1 MSIVLEVKGIS
12 KAFKK
17 KQVISNLSFAVLQN
31 TIMGFVGR
39 NGAGKTTTMKMIMKF
54 LYPDSGTITFLG
66 NDITKGK
73 GVCYTKIGYLPDVPE
88 FYEFYTPMQYL
99 MFCGEISKM
108 RKKECKEKAEELI
121 RLVELE
127 NDKNRKIRGF
137 SRGMKQRLGIAQA
150 LLNEPHL
157 LICDEPTS
165 ALDPVGRREILNLLK
180 KAKEQTS
187 IIFSSHILSDVEEIS
202 DYVGILENGK
212 LLRYGTIDEL
222 TKTDESVK
230 IRVSCQDETERKRLV
245 NDARQ
250 IIKFAELQEE
260 NNDVFIRLETKEIVP
275 ELFKWIGEQEYQING
290 IQRIERTLEDTYME
304 VVQ

>member
-108 RKKECKEKAEELI
+108 R
-121 RLVELE
+121 
-127 NDKNRKIRGF
+127 
-137 SRGMKQRLGIAQA
+137 
-150 LLNEPHL
+150 
-157 LICDEPTS
+157 
-165 ALDPVGRREILNLLK
+165 
-180 KAKEQTS
+180 
-187 IIFSSHILSDVEEIS
+187 
-202 DYVGILENGK
+202 
-212 LLRYGTIDEL
+212 
-222 TKTDESVK
+222 
-230 IRVSCQDETERKRLV
+230 
-245 NDARQ
+245 
-250 IIKFAELQEE
+250 
-260 NNDVFIRLETKEIVP
+260 
-275 ELFKWIGEQEYQING
+275 
-290 IQRIERTLEDTYME
+290 
-304 VVQ
+304 